1 MNSLNSSRFGRV
13 EVQYKGVWGTIC
25 GDSWDLRDA
34 DVVCRQLGYER
45 ALSAPRDT
53 TFLYPTPGQNTGQI
67 WLDEVNCE
75 GSETSISDCKHLGF
89 AAHDC
94 RYYFNAGVVC
104 RPTSK
109 AMKHLIKIILKISS
123 SFLFSHAPSNRRL
136 SNELHC
142 SQPRLT
148 CVTGTMKDPVTN
160 FQLKF

>member
-1 MNSLNSSRFGRV
+1 MNSLNSSRHGRV

-53 TFLYPTPGQNTGQI
+53 TFRYPTPGQNTGQI

-75 GSETSISDCKHLGF
+75 GNETSLSECRHLGWG
-89 AAHDC
+89 AHDC

-109 AMKHLIKIILKISS
+109 AMKHLIKIILKFFFL
-123 SFLFSHAPSNRRL
+123 SFF
-136 SNELHC
+136 
-142 SQPRLT
+142 T
-148 CVTGTMKDPVTN
+148 CFFESIVFKRITLWSTKANLRNGYYERSGYY
-160 FQLKF
+160 FLIKF

>member
-1 MNSLNSSRFGRV
+1 MNSLNSSHFGRV
-13 EVQYKGVWGTIC
+13 EVHYKGVWGTIC

-75 GSETSISDCKHLGF
+75 GNETSISDCNHLGF

-94 RYYFNAGVVC
+94 RYYIDAGVVC

-109 AMKHLIKIILKISS
+109 AMKHLSKK
-123 SFLFSHAPSNRRL
+123 
-136 SNELHC
+136 
-142 SQPRLT
+142 
-148 CVTGTMKDPVTN
+148 
-160 FQLKF
+160 